1 MIFTILAIIQTI
13 QTPKVP
19 IDYDDLDSILSNNQN
34 FNSKKNNGKSE
45 NLSQMWR
52 RKIVA

>member
-19 IDYDDLDSILSNNQN
+19 IDYNDLDAILSNNQN
-34 FNSKKNNGKSE
+34 FSFKNGDDSHF
-45 NLSQMWR
+45 
-52 RKIVA
+52 